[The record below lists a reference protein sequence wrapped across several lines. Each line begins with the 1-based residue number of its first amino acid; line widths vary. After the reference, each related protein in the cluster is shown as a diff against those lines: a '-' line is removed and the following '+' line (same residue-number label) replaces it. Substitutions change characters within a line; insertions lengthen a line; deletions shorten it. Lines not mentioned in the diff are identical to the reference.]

1 MKMPKTVKRY
11 CPTCRKHTEHR
22 VSQAKK
28 KTPGTAH
35 PMSYGGKRR
44 MKLRGRARGHGNLGR
59 MSKGAV
65 SGWKR
70 YGKKQ
75 SKKTDFRLKCK
86 ECGKTHV
93 QRKNFRSKRIEFK

>member
-1 MKMPKTVKRY
+1 MKLPKVVKKY

-22 VSQAKK
+22 VSQSKK
-28 KTPGTAH
+28 KTPGSAH
-35 PMSYGGKRR
+35 PMSYGGKKR

-70 YGKKQ
+70 YGKKT
-75 SKKTDFRLKCK
+75 SKKTDLRYKCK
-86 ECGKTHV
+86 ECGKT
-93 QRKNFRSKRIEFK
+93 QTQSKGFRSRRLEFK